1 MHQIYWWKQE
11 TTWLLQ
17 PYSTSQANSNFD
29 SNKCAEIYGSSN
41 TTGRTIIVTDNY
53 NCIGS
58 DLEDNKNP
66 SIRKTITG
74 VGDKEELITGTGYH
88 ASFIAMQEGSDI
100 DVSTPNNSTSQSVI
114 TLRCIMCTI
123 TQWKFEFR
131 R

>member
-1 MHQIYWWKQE
+1 M
-11 TTWLLQ
+11 
-17 PYSTSQANSNFD
+17 
-29 SNKCAEIYGSSN
+29 
-41 TTGRTIIVTDNY
+41 TDNY

-114 TLRCIMCTI
+114 TLNSCPSMCTKNSSQNLNI
-123 TQWKFEFR
+123 CK
-131 R
+131 